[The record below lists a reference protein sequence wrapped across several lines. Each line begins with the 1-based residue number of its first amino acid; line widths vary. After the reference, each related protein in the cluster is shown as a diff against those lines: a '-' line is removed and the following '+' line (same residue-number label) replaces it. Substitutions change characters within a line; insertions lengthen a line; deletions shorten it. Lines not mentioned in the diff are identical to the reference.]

1 MLYREKIC
9 GLCRLA
15 KVVLYVMML
24 RYYTWQTSEV
34 HDAKRSAYMCIVIS
48 NLQVYFARKIKIVAP
63 KIFTAPCNQ
72 TSARCPKCAFT
83 NYLKGRRV
91 DEATYSVSF
100 HWED

>member
-1 MLYREKIC
+1 MVI
-9 GLCRLA
+9 
-15 KVVLYVMML
+15 
-24 RYYTWQTSEV
+24 WQTSKV

-63 KIFTAPCNQ
+63 KIFTAPCNR